1 MKFPIQLILL
11 LICNIVFAQTVD
23 LEQKQ
28 KDTLVTNKKTATPT
42 FNGGGVSELH
52 KYINDNFISPNVN
65 RFPGGKEIVK
75 FTIKADGTVSDII
88 IIKDIGYGVGDQIK
102 KILKNGLK
110 WTPGIKNGK
119 QIDCTF
125 TLPITIRGTYED

>member
-1 MKFPIQLILL
+1 MKFTLQLILL
-11 LICNIVFAQTVD
+11 LICNIVFAQTFD

-28 KDTLVTNKKTATPT
+28 KDTLVESKRTITPT
-42 FNGGGVSELH
+42 FNGGGVSKLH
-52 KYINDNFISPNVN
+52 KYIYDNFITPNVN

-75 FTIKADGTVSDII
+75 FTVKADGTVSDII

-119 QIDCTF
+119 PIDCTF
-125 TLPITIRGTYED
+125 TLPIAIRGNYDE